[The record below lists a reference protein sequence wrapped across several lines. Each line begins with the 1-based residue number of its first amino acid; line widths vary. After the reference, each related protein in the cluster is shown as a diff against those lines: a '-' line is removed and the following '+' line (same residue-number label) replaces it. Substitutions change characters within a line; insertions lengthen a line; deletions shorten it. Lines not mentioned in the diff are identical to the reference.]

1 MKFRNTLFAIAA
13 LAALPALAQTIG
25 TVTTVNGVATVTTG
39 SSGAAIAPGAVIM
52 HGSRV
57 VTTSTGSVTL
67 RLNNGCTVTV
77 PPGHGVTVL
86 STQTC
91 EQLTQ
96 AIRPV
101 TTTVTTS
108 TTTAMVPA
116 GNVFANSGAVPI
128 GAGLLFGAGLLMW
141 LDDNKDGHIS
151 GR

>member
-1 MKFRNTLFAIAA
+1 MIFRKPLFVIAA
-13 LAALPALAQTIG
+13 LVALPALAQTLG

-39 SSGAAIAPGAVIM
+39 STGSAIAPGAVIA

-57 VTTSTGSVTL
+57 VTTSTGTVTL

-77 PPGHGVTVL
+77 PPGHAVTVL

-101 TTTVTTS
+101 TTVVTT
-108 TTTAMVPA
+108 TTTAAAVPA
-116 GNVFANSGAVPI
+116 GNVLTSPGAVPI

-141 LDDNKDGHIS
+141 LDDRSDGPIS